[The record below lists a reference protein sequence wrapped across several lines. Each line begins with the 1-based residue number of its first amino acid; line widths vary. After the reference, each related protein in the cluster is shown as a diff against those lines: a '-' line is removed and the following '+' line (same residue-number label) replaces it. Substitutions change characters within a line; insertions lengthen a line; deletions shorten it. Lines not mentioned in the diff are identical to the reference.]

1 MKSPS
6 IISLAEHF
14 AELEDPRVE
23 RTRVHPLINIV
34 LIGLCAVICGA
45 QSFTQMEQ
53 FGKAKRQWLSK
64 FLDLSRGIPSHD
76 TFNKVFARLKPE
88 QFEKCLLSWISALHE
103 ATEGGIIAIDGKTLR
118 GSYNPRDGKAAIH
131 MVSAWATANHL
142 SLASRVVDEK
152 SNEIPAIPPLLE
164 MLELRGALVTL
175 DAMGFQKEIAGKIR
189 QGGGHY
195 VLQVKE
201 NQPTL
206 YEEVSSFFLDRLEN
220 DFAGEPCRRHATR
233 DKGHGRRD
241 ERDYC
246 IAPVPE
252 DFPLRE
258 QWPDLKALGMAI
270 RETECQGES
279 SCEVHYYIL
288 SRYVSGKRFAEAVRG
303 HWGIENNL
311 HWQLDV
317 TFREDDL
324 HIYKGHA
331 PANMSILMRTAL
343 SLLKHEETN
352 GGSVQTK
359 RMVAGWN
366 DAYLEKVLAGA
377 TT

>member
-175 DAMGFQKEIAGKIR
+175 DAMGCQKEIAGKIR

-206 YEEVSSFFLDRLEN
+206 YEEVSSFFLDRLED
-220 DFAGEPCRRHATR
+220 DFAEEPCRRHATR
-233 DKGHGRRD
+233 EKGHGRRD
-241 ERDYC
+241 ERDYY

-303 HWGIENNL
+303 HWRIENNL

-343 SLLKHEETN
+343 SLLKNEKTN